1 MVVLGNSLGIV
12 KGGAC
17 SLYEENTVR
26 IRKKMQLNSVC
37 ICWVASLCQML
48 QEAVGAQGEF
58 RETSD
63 S

>member
-26 IRKKMQLNSVC
+26 IRKKM
-37 ICWVASLCQML
+37 
-48 QEAVGAQGEF
+48 
-58 RETSD
+58 
-63 S
+63 